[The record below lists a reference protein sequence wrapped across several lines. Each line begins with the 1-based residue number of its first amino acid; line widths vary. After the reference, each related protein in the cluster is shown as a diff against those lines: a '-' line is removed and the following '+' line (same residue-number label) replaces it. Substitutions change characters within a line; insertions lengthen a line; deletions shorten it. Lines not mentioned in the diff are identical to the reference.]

1 VLLAGANN
9 SGKTALLSALDLVVR
24 GAVPTTPRH
33 AAAVEPARVRARF
46 VLSEQEQNQLVAKY
60 GASRPTIRRALR
72 ELELRGLI
80 QTRQGKGRFVRM
92 PSPIAITLTAEN
104 YRRHQREGRRGFD
117 AQVREQGHT
126 PHQEIIEVAPIAAP
140 PEVAERLGIE
150 AGATVV
156 MRRLRFVVDD
166 QPVQLVMVYYDPS
179 LVAGSRLEQPVLIPD
194 GVHAELRRLGV
205 QVTRFVEDFQGAR
218 LPNAD
223 EKRTLQLPN
232 GVPVTRN
239 IRTAYA
245 GDQPVEVMDTI
256 SNGEVV
262 AYRFAIDVGAL
273 PHQEA

>member
-1 VLLAGANN
+1 MRQPWEVVAEALQRAITE
-9 SGKTALLSALDLVVR
+9 KTYKPGDQL
-24 GAVPTTPRH
+24 P
-33 AAAVEPARVRARF
+33 
-46 VLSEQEQNQLVAKY
+46 SENQLVAKF

-80 QTRQGKGRFVRM
+80 KTRQGKGRFVRM

-156 MRRLRFVVDD
+156 MRRLRFMVDD
-166 QPVQLVMVYYDPS
+166 QPVQLVTVYYDPS
-179 LVAGSRLEQPVLIPD
+179 LVAGSRLEQPVVIPD

-205 QVTRFVEDFQGAR
+205 QVTRFVEDFRGAR
-218 LPNAD
+218 LPHAD
-223 EKRTLQLPN
+223 EKRALQLPN

-245 GDQPVEVMDTI
+245 GDQPVEVLDTI

-262 AYRFAIDVGAL
+262 AYRFEVEVGAL
-273 PHQEA
+273 PYEGA

>member
-1 VLLAGANN
+1 
-9 SGKTALLSALDLVVR
+9 VR
-24 GAVPTTPRH
+24 GVLGDHRLVAE
-33 AAAVEPARVRARF
+33 ALQRVI
-46 VLSEQEQNQLVAKY
+46 SEKTYKPGDQLPSENQLVAKY

-80 QTRQGKGRFVRM
+80 KTRQGKGRFVRM

-126 PHQEIIEVAPIAAP
+126 PHQEIIEVAPIVAP

-156 MRRLRFVVDD
+156 MRRLRFMVDD
-166 QPVQLVMVYYDPS
+166 QPVQLVRVYYDPT
-179 LVAGSRLEQPVLIPD
+179 LVAGSRLEQPVLIQD
-194 GVHAELRRLGV
+194 GVHAELRRLGL

-223 EKRTLQLPN
+223 EKRALQLPN

-245 GDQPVEVMDTI
+245 EDQPVEVLDTI

-262 AYRFAIDVGAL
+262 SYRFEIEVGAL
-273 PHQEA
+273 PHEEA